1 MRILLFAL
9 GILATA
15 AMMSSP
21 ADAQNYPWCALY
33 SGGGVGGGR
42 NCGFTTF
49 EQCLA
54 TVSGIGGSCLRNT
67 QYEPPPGPAPHRKPR
82 HPQYN

>member
-1 MRILLFAL
+1 MRVLLFVL
-9 GILATA
+9 GILAA
-15 AMMSSP
+15 AITVNTP
-21 ADAQNYPWCALY
+21 AAAQNYPWCALY

-67 QYEPPPGPAPHRKPR
+67 QYEPPPGP
-82 HPQYN
+82 HPKTKYRQYTN